1 MAHANID
8 QRGIERR
15 RRMGSASLILGA
27 LWGVWIIAQDV
38 SGWAFLGLF
47 LLFLA
52 AGLGINQA
60 RRRT

>member
-15 RRMGSASLILGA
+15 RRMGWASLILGA
-27 LWGVWIIAQDV
+27 LLGVWIIAQDMT
-38 SGWAFLGLF
+38 GWPFLALF
-47 LLFLA
+47 LLFLG
-52 AGLGINQA
+52 AGLGISQA